1 VPEVACLKVQS
12 DLAEKAIVA
21 ARRLGIF
28 NMDLKVQQ
36 VREHVLIP
44 LNADPSPQDL
54 EELKKNVG
62 EFEVSTSNFVS
73 REKRPKTLIDVLE
86 GKLPPHL
93 IASLP
98 KSLDIVGE
106 VAVVEVPPELEGYKK
121 LLGGAILT
129 VHQNVRGVLAKAS
142 AISGPYRVRTF
153 EVIAG
158 VGGTETTHHEHGCA
172 YRLDV
177 AKVYFSPRLA
187 YEHGRVSSQ
196 VKENEVVLD
205 MFAGVGPFSIL
216 IAKKHRRI
224 KVYSIDINPVAIQ
237 YLKQNIIINKVQNRV
252 IPLQGD
258 ARKLVEEQLTGVVD
272 RVIMNLPAEALA
284 YVDVACKALKP
295 EGGIIHYYEIAAEPD
310 PLEKAKEKFSEAVSK
325 AGRKIERF
333 IAERMVK
340 PTAPHEWQVAID
352 AIIR

>member
-1 VPEVACLKVQS
+1 MPEVSCLKVQS
-12 DLAEKAIVA
+12 GLAERAIVT

-44 LNADPSPQDL
+44 LNALPSPQDL

-73 REKRPKTLIDVLE
+73 REKRPKSLIDVLE

-98 KSLDIVGE
+98 KSIDIIGE
-106 VAVVEVPPELEGYKK
+106 VAVVEVPPELEGHKK
-121 LLGGAILT
+121 LLGGTILII
-129 VHQNVRGVLAKAS
+129 HKKVRVVLAKAS
-142 AISGPYRVRTF
+142 AIYSPYRVRAF

-158 VGGTETTHHEHGCA
+158 KGETETTHHEHGCA

-187 YEHGRVSSQ
+187 YEHDRVSSQ

-216 IAKKHRRI
+216 IAKKYDRI

-237 YLKQNIIINKVQNRV
+237 YLKQNMLLNKVQSRV

-258 ARKLVEEQLTGVVD
+258 ARKLVEAQLMGMID
-272 RVIMNLPAEALA
+272 RVIMNLPAEAIA

-295 EGGIIHYYEIAAEPD
+295 EGGIIHYYEIVAEPD
-310 PLEKAKEKFSEAVSK
+310 PLGKAQEKFSEAVSRV
-325 AGRKIERF
+325 GRKIERF
-333 IAERMVK
+333 LAERTVK
-340 PTAPHEWQVAID
+340 QTAPHEWQVAID

>member
-1 VPEVACLKVQS
+1 MPEATCLKVQR
-12 DLAEKAIVA
+12 DLAEKAIIA
-21 ARRLGIF
+21 TSCLGIF
-28 NMDLKVQQ
+28 NRDLKVQQ
-36 VREHVLIP
+36 VLEQVLIP
-44 LNADPSPQDL
+44 LNALPSPKDL

-73 REKRPKTLIDVLE
+73 REKHPRSLIDVLE
-86 GKLPPHL
+86 DELPPHL
-93 IASLP
+93 VASLP
-98 KSLDIVGE
+98 KSLDIIGE
-106 VAVVEVPPELEGYKK
+106 VAVVELPPELEGRKK
-121 LLGGAILT
+121 LLGRAILS
-129 VHQNVRGVLAKAS
+129 VYKNVRVVLAKAG
-142 AISGPYRVRTF
+142 AIGGPYRVRAF

-158 VGGTETTHHEHGCA
+158 KGGTETTHQEHGCA

-187 YEHGRVSSQ
+187 YEHSRVSSQ

-237 YLKQNIIINKVQNRV
+237 YLKQNMSLNKVQNRV

-258 ARKLVEEQLTGVVD
+258 ARKLVEEQLAGMID

-310 PLEKAKEKFSEAVSK
+310 PLEKAKAKFSEAVLK
-325 AGRKIERF
+325 AGRKVERF

>member
-1 VPEVACLKVQS
+1 MPEAACLKVQNE
-12 DLAEKAIVA
+12 LAEKAIVVA
-21 ARRLGIF
+21 SRLGIF
-28 NMDLKVQQ
+28 NRDLKVQQ
-36 VREHVLIP
+36 VIEHVLIP
-44 LNADPSPQDL
+44 LNRPPSNQDL

-62 EFEVSTSNFVS
+62 EFEVSTFAFVP
-73 REKRPKTLIDVLE
+73 REKHPKSLIDVLE

-98 KSLDIVGE
+98 KSIDIIGE
-106 VAVVEVPPELEGYKK
+106 VAVVEVPPELEGHKK
-121 LLGGAILT
+121 LLGEAILI
-129 VHQNVRGVLAKAS
+129 VYKNVRLVLAKSS
-142 AISGPYRVRTF
+142 AISGPYRVRAF

-158 VGGTETTHHEHGCA
+158 KGETETTHHEHGCT

-187 YEHGRVSSQ
+187 YEHSRVSSQ

-205 MFAGVGPFSIL
+205 MFTGVGPFSIL
-216 IAKKHRRI
+216 IAKKHDHV
-224 KVYSIDINPVAIQ
+224 KVYSIDLNPVAIQ
-237 YLKQNIIINKVQNRV
+237 YLKQNMILNKIQNRV
-252 IPLQGD
+252 VPLQGD
-258 ARKLVEEQLTGVVD
+258 ARKLVEEQLVSMFD
-272 RVIMNLPAEALA
+272 RVIMNLPAEAIA

-295 EGGIIHYYEIAAEPD
+295 EGGIIHYYEIVTEPD

-333 IAERMVK
+333 LAEKTVK

-352 AIIR
+352 AIIC